1 MKNKAVTVYL
11 PIEVI
16 EILDRI
22 TQEKNEEAL
31 KNDRFY
37 RRISRQQIL
46 EEVIVTCQEVS
57 SYLNPS

>member
-31 KNDRFY
+31 KNDRFS